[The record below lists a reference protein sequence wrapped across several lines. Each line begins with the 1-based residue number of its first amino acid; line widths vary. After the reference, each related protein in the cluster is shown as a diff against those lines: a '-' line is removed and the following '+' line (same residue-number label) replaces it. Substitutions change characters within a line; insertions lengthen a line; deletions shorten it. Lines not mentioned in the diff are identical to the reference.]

1 MLFRSLEAS
10 LTARVSKFIEE
21 LPLFIEWF
29 SLRMVLVSYS
39 NVLGPIEIEV
49 DPDHVKL
56 DDALMY
62 EKVSG
67 TCEIDVEL
75 LSDTIEQL
83 VDANIREAPSLS
95 VLESS

>member
-1 MLFRSLEAS
+1 
-10 LTARVSKFIEE
+10 
-21 LPLFIEWF
+21 
-29 SLRMVLVSYS
+29 MVLVSYS
-39 NVLGPIEIEV
+39 NVLGLIEIEV

-62 EKVSG
+62 EKVSR
-67 TCEIDVEL
+67 TCEIDDEL